1 MAFKPSFGRKLLL
14 AGVGIAVVA
23 GPVVCGLVNTP
34 QIRAQSAQA
43 TAAPLPSFEVASI
56 KKSRSDELPWG
67 PSFQPGRFTGRAQ
80 TINLVIA
87 LAYNVYPLQI
97 FGAPSWVNSERYD
110 VQAKESDATAEELGK
125 LPPAK
130 AMGQEALLLQSLLA
144 DRFGLKVSH
153 QTKELPVYALVVA
166 KDGPKFQQAKP
177 DDKGPDIRL
186 GAGQLTFLACPMA
199 IVVAVMSNQM
209 HRTVLDQTRL
219 RGNYDFAVQWTKDQ
233 TISGMPREL
242 RGGDPG
248 PDAAPPD
255 SSGPSFFTALQ
266 EQVGLKLEST
276 KGPVDVIVIDHIERP
291 SEN

>member
-130 AMGQEALLLQSLLA
+130 AMDRQALLLQSLLA

-166 KDGPKFQQAKP
+166 KGGPKFQEAKT
-177 DDKGPDIRL
+177 DDKGPDVQL
-186 GAGQLTFLACPMA
+186 DAGQLTIRAYPMA
-199 IVVAVMSNQM
+199 IVVTVMSNVM
-209 HRTVLDQTRL
+209 HRTVIDQTGL
-219 RGNYDFAVQWTKDQ
+219 KGNYDFTVQWRKDE
-233 TISGMPREL
+233 TMSGMPRGL

-248 PDAAPPD
+248 PDVAPPD

-266 EQVGLKLEST
+266 EQVGLKLVST
-276 KGPVDVIVIDHIERP
+276 KGPVEVIVIEHIERP